1 MNGARRWLVTGAGGQ
16 VGAELVE
23 LLRSRSQVVIA
34 LSRSDLDITDHAAV
48 RATLHTYQ
56 PQVVVNTA
64 AFTDVDAAEGDPE
77 RAHAVNAVAPGLLA
91 AAAAA
96 EGSRVV
102 HLSTDYVFSGKEAK
116 GRPYDEGDPPD
127 PINVY
132 GRTKRDGELAV
143 LAAAPD
149 AWVIRTSWVY
159 GAHGDNFVRTIRR
172 LLSLHPGVNVVDDQE
187 GSPTWARDL
196 VEGIVEVVERGVTS
210 GIYHVTSEGHTS
222 RYGQARA
229 IAALLG
235 ADPARIIPVPTSAA
249 SRPAQRP
256 AWSVL
261 GHRRWHAESLPPLPA
276 WDVSLAAALRDPRL

>member
-1 MNGARRWLVTGAGGQ
+1 MNAATRWLVTGATGQ

-34 LSRSDLDITDHAAV
+34 LGRADLDITDHAAV

-56 PQVVVNTA
+56 PRVVVNAA
-64 AFTDVDAAEGDPE
+64 AFTDVDGAE
-77 RAHAVNAVAPGLLA
+77 ANAELAQATNVVAPGLLA
-91 AAAAA
+91 AAARA

-102 HLSTDYVFSGKEAK
+102 HLSTDYVFSGRDTD
-116 GRPYDEGDPPD
+116 GRPYDEDDPTD

-143 LAAAPD
+143 LSAAPD
-149 AWVIRTSWVY
+149 SWVIRTSWVY
-159 GAHGDNFVRTIRR
+159 GAHGDNFVRSIRR
-172 LLSLHPGVNVVDDQE
+172 LLTLHPAVNVVDDQQ

-196 VEGIVEVVERGVTS
+196 VEGIAEVVDRDVAP
-210 GIYHVTSEGHTS
+210 GIYHATAEGHTS
-222 RYGQARA
+222 RFGQARA

-235 ADPARIIPVPTSAA
+235 ADPARILPVPTSAA
-249 SRPAQRP
+249 QRP
-256 AWSVL
+256 AERPSWSVL
-261 GHRRWHAESLPPLPA
+261 GHRRWHEEGLTPLPA

>member
-34 LSRSDLDITDHAAV
+34 LAHRDLDITDDSAV
-48 RATLHTYQ
+48 RATFHTYR
-56 PQVVVNTA
+56 PHVVVNAA

-77 RAHAVNAVAPGLLA
+77 QAHAVNAVAPGVLA
-91 AAAAA
+91 AAGAA

-102 HLSTDYVFSGKEAK
+102 HLSTDYVFSGKEAT
-116 GRPYDEGDPPD
+116 GRPYDEGDPTD

-143 LAAAPD
+143 LEAAPD
-149 AWVIRTSWVY
+149 AWVVRTSWVY

-172 LLSLHPGVNVVDDQE
+172 LLTLHPGVNVVDDQQ
-187 GSPTWARDL
+187 GSPTWTRDL
-196 VEGIVEVVERGVTS
+196 AQGLVELVERDAAPGTYHATS
-210 GIYHVTSEGHTS
+210 QGHTS

-235 ADPARIIPVPTSAA
+235 ADPARIIPVPTTAA
-249 SRPAQRP
+249 ARPAERP

-261 GHRRWHAESLPPLPA
+261 GHRRWHEEGLTPMPA